1 MSINRFLLLFFLLHA
16 SLMAQQIGLPVDGW
30 REHLPMNECL
40 SVADAG
46 DVVYCATELGII
58 VLRKDDN
65 SVDLLGKSDGLS
77 DLMPTAIA
85 WHKPSATLVIG
96 YRTGNIDLLKDRQI
110 YNLGDIVRSNIILG
124 NKAINKIRFKGSN
137 AYLCTSFGV
146 VELNIER
153 REINSTF
160 FPTENNADV
169 FDIAFRND
177 SAYVATEIGVR
188 AASLNN
194 PAIVYF
200 GSWSPLPLLASN
212 GPTNSLAWFNNE
224 LYISRIRPFEFARDT
239 LLKWVPGI
247 GSTIVRTDNNFF
259 NLRESRNQLLVCQ
272 NNSILFKAPADT
284 GFSLI
289 FTYNTNTL
297 PNPADAV
304 VDEQESDVIWIA
316 DNGQGLIRAFRIFGI
331 NVFLPEGPAS
341 KNVFRLKHN
350 NSQLWVA
357 TGSYDL
363 AFSPLYFIDGVMTR
377 RGPDWD
383 SYRFPQGN
391 DWVRDMV
398 SVAVDPTDPEHVFA
412 PTWGRGLA
420 EIRNGELVEIYDT
433 TNSSLRGI
441 STTSAEVRL
450 SDAAYD
456 KEGRLWIANASST
469 RPIAMRKPDGTWR
482 SYSFNSSVNGR
493 NTGDILVDSL
503 NQIWMI
509 VQDRGLVVMQVD
521 ENNDL
526 AGFKLVTDQ
535 AGSGALN
542 QLKVYSMA
550 VDRDGLVWVGT
561 GKGVNVFYS
570 PESIFAEGNQNWDGQ
585 KIVVSQT
592 DFNQYLL
599 ASEEVTAI
607 AVDGANRKWFGTRN
621 AGVFLVSP
629 DGTEQI
635 RNFNETNSPLL
646 SNTITSISIDQK
658 SGEVFFGTDQGICS
672 YRSDANAGDD
682 TFGKVYAF
690 PNPVG
695 PDYNGLVTVTGL
707 VTDADVKITDVQG
720 NVVFSGRANGG
731 MLTWNGRLFSG
742 ERAATGVYLIFCSN
756 DDGSQTKVAKLLF
769 IN

>member
-1 MSINRFLLLFFLLHA
+1 MLQLRLLIL
-16 SLMAQQIGLPVDGW
+16 SLIIPFISSAQSDGLPVEGW

-46 DVVYCATELGII
+46 DIVYCASELGII
-58 VLRKDDN
+58 ALRKEDG
-65 SVDLLGKSDGLS
+65 SIDLLGKSDGLS
-77 DLMPTAIA
+77 DLMPSAIA
-85 WHKPSATLVIG
+85 WHKPSSTLVIG
-96 YRTGNIDLLKDRQI
+96 YKTGNIDLLKDNRI

-124 NKAINKIRFKGSN
+124 NKSINKIRFNGN
-137 AYLCTSFGV
+137 LGYLCTSFGV
-146 VELNIER
+146 VVLNIER
-153 REINSTF
+153 REISSTY

-169 FDIAFRND
+169 FDIDFNND
-177 SAYVATEIGVR
+177 SVYVATEIGVR

-200 GSWSPLPLLASN
+200 GSWNPLPLLASN
-212 GPTNSLAWFNNE
+212 GPCNSLAWFNNE
-224 LYISRIRPFEFARDT
+224 LYISRIRPYEFARDT
-239 LLKWVPGI
+239 LLKWNPAT
-247 GSTIVRTDNNFF
+247 GSSIVRIDNNFY
-259 NLRESRNQLLVCQ
+259 NVRESRNQLLICQ
-272 NNSILFKAPADT
+272 NNSVLFKAPADT

-289 FTYNTNTL
+289 FTYNTELL
-297 PNPADAV
+297 PNPTDAV

-341 KNVFRLKHN
+341 KNAFRLKHN
-350 NSQLWVA
+350 KSQLWVA

-363 AFSPLYFIDGVMTR
+363 SFSPLYFIDGVMTR
-377 RGPDWD
+377 RGPEWD
-383 SYRFPQGN
+383 SYQFPQGS

-412 PTWGRGLA
+412 PTWGKGLA
-420 EIRNGELVEIYDT
+420 EIRNGSLIQLYDT
-433 TNSSLRGI
+433 TNSTLRGI
-441 STTSAEVRL
+441 SLTSPEVRL
-450 SDAAYD
+450 SDAAFD
-456 KEGRLWIANASST
+456 KEGRLWVANASSS

-482 SYSFNSSVNGR
+482 SYSFNSGVNGR

-503 NQIWMI
+503 NQIWMSI
-509 VQDRGLVVMQVD
+509 QDRGLVVMKVD

-585 KIVVSQT
+585 RIIVSQG

-599 ASEEVTAI
+599 DSEEVTAI

-635 RNFNETNSPLL
+635 KNFNTSNSPLL

-658 SGEVFFGTDQGICS
+658 SGEVFFATDQGICS
-672 YRSDANAGDD
+672 YRSDANAGGDL
-682 TFGKVYAF
+682 FGKVYAF
-690 PNPVG
+690 PNPVR
-695 PDYNGLVTVTGL
+695 PDYTGLVTVTGL

-720 NVVFSGRANGG
+720 NVVFSGKANGG
-731 MLTWNGRLFSG
+731 MLTWNGKLYSG

-756 DDGSQTKVAKLLF
+756 NDGSQTKVAKLLF